1 MTTLDKIEQK
11 KTIISRYCQKNG
23 ISYLGVFGSVARGEE
38 NKSSDIDFVV
48 DLNSEKSLLQFARIK
63 LDFEKMFSKEVDL
76 AIRKNLKSRIKQQII
91 SETKEIF
98 NESEK

>member
-11 KTIISRYCQKNG
+11 KNIISQYCRANG

-38 NKSSDIDFVV
+38 NRSSDIDFVV
-48 DLNSEKSLLQFARIK
+48 DLNSEKSLLEFARIK
-63 LDFEKMFSKEVDL
+63 IDLENMFSKKVDL
-76 AIRKNLKSRIKQQII
+76 AIRKNLKSRIREKVI
-91 SETKEIF
+91 SDTKEIF